1 MSSVEEEVAG
11 SEPSSLSLITAD
23 LALLVANHLALDEK
37 AIGRL
42 GTVSKFW
49 RTVCSDQR
57 LWSSLSARRF
67 ALQLEVTM
75 SPDHFEGWR
84 FVQGMKARGNE
95 GNKLEDLPLAE
106 VAAAAAKQ
114 GALGFYTEGDVFHSL
129 AHPDEWQHTSFHPQ
143 TGTYVQPTWTH
154 LPKLLPAAPD
164 LSPAGQGPPE
174 LQGWT
179 FLPGLDL
186 AQTRALPCLV
196 KDFRSLADLAHHCL
210 NKHEVVAF
218 TTKGHVAE
226 LPAVQWCPTLEAWHG
241 VYVRS
246 SALAEGSLLA
256 VPTWQQRFLHWA
268 SLRLP
273 VVDQWVCWLDGKNL
287 RQVLLDGSLA
297 PEVALLRSV
306 WWLALDAQWP
316 AVAPGDYLLAWRVRW
331 IERPFFSL
339 EADLQLQGTRGPGE
353 KATSHLPLI
362 SRQNMSRQ
370 AGQHASHGQAVQGL
384 PLYRHFSVRE
394 LQEVARSAKGDG
406 WVWLQV
412 GQVQVPPG
420 QSCTLYARLWN
431 IVNDHKSGMVF
442 DVVELKRVPASEEES
457 EGTSQRERPCRVG
470 FSEGEELHALTGTR
484 QSGGERSV
492 STILYLIALQVR
504 GRVTAHPRLPVL
516 LCYTCLAVEGPF
528 LLREL

>member
-1 MSSVEEEVAG
+1 MSWWW
-11 SEPSSLSLITAD
+11 L
-23 LALLVANHLALDEK
+23 H
-37 AIGRL
+37 
-42 GTVSKFW
+42 
-49 RTVCSDQR
+49 
-57 LWSSLSARRF
+57 
-67 ALQLEVTM
+67 
-75 SPDHFEGWR
+75 
-84 FVQGMKARGNE
+84 
-95 GNKLEDLPLAE
+95 
-106 VAAAAAKQ
+106 
-114 GALGFYTEGDVFHSL
+114 
-129 AHPDEWQHTSFHPQ
+129 
-143 TGTYVQPTWTH
+143 
-154 LPKLLPAAPD
+154 
-164 LSPAGQGPPE
+164 AGQCPPQ
-174 LQGWT
+174 LPGWT

-218 TTKGHVAE
+218 NTKGHVAE

-246 SALAEGSLLA
+246 SALAEGSLPP
-256 VPTWQQRFLHWA
+256 VPTWQKRFLHWA

-353 KATSHLPLI
+353 EATSHLPLI
-362 SRQNMSRQ
+362 GRQNMSRQ

-457 EGTSQRERPCRVG
+457 ERTSQQESEGREGGTSEDHQAGLDLEC
-470 FSEGEELHALTGTR
+470 SW
-484 QSGGERSV
+484 SWS
-492 STILYLIALQVR
+492 ST
-504 GRVTAHPRLPVL
+504 
-516 LCYTCLAVEGPF
+516 
-528 LLREL
+528 